1 VNTMSKRELSEQEIK
16 ADLMHRLLRKHCWG
30 AKYLPLDTIV
40 RWMSGKI
47 KRNGRR
53 IQRAV
58 RQLVNDGYLIL
69 HKRGKTV
76 SLNPTKSREI
86 VEFIRKFVK

>member
-1 VNTMSKRELSEQEIK
+1 MSKRELSEQEIK

-30 AKYLPLDTIV
+30 AKYLPLDTII
-40 RWMSGKI
+40 RWMSSKI

-53 IQRAV
+53 IRRAV
-58 RQLVNDGYLIL
+58 RQLVNEGYLML
-69 HKRGKTV
+69 HKRGKTA

>member
-1 VNTMSKRELSEQEIK
+1 MNTMSKRELSEQEIK

-30 AKYLPLDTIV
+30 AKFFPLDTII

-58 RQLVNDGYLIL
+58 RQLVNEGYLIL

>member
-1 VNTMSKRELSEQEIK
+1 MSERDLSEQEIK

-30 AKYLPLDTIV
+30 ARYLPLDTII

-58 RQLVNDGYLIL
+58 RQLVNEGYLML
-69 HKRGKTV
+69 YKRGKTV

>member
-1 VNTMSKRELSEQEIK
+1 MSKRELSEEEIK
-16 ADLMHRLLRKHCWG
+16 ADLMHRLLRKHYWG
-30 AKYLPLDTIV
+30 AKYFPLDTIV
-40 RWMSGKI
+40 RWMSSKI

-53 IQRAV
+53 IRRAV
-58 RQLVNDGYLIL
+58 RHLVNEGYLML
-69 HKRGKTV
+69 YKRGKTV

>member
-1 VNTMSKRELSEQEIK
+1 MSKRELSEQEIK
-16 ADLMHRLLRKHCWG
+16 ADLMYRLLRKHCWG
-30 AKYLPLDTIV
+30 AKYLPIDTII

-58 RQLVNDGYLIL
+58 RQLVNDRYLIL

>member
-1 VNTMSKRELSEQEIK
+1 MSKRELSEEEIK

-47 KRNGRR
+47 KRNGKR
-53 IQRAV
+53 IQRVV
-58 RQLVNDGYLIL
+58 RQLVNEGYLIL

-76 SLNPTKSREI
+76 SLNPAKSREM
-86 VEFIRKFVK
+86 VEFIRKIVK

>member
-1 VNTMSKRELSEQEIK
+1 MNVMSERDLSEQEIK

-30 AKYLPLDTIV
+30 ARYLPLDTII

-69 HKRGKTV
+69 YKRGKTA

-86 VEFIRKFVK
+86 VEFVRKIVK

>member
-1 VNTMSKRELSEQEIK
+1 MSKRELSEQEIK

-58 RQLVNDGYLIL
+58 RQLVNEGYLML
-69 HKRGKTV
+69 HKKGKTA

>member
-1 VNTMSKRELSEQEIK
+1 MSERELSEQEIK
-16 ADLMHRLLRKHCWG
+16 ADLMYRLLRMHCWG

-69 HKRGKTV
+69 HKRGKTA

-86 VEFIRKFVK
+86 VEFVRKFVK